1 MGSIFSKLFNY
12 FKKDTRILM
21 LGLDGAGKSTIL
33 YNFKLG
39 EKVDTIPT
47 IGFNVETVTY
57 KSINFT
63 IWDVGGQEKIRP
75 LWKHYYTH
83 VNALIY
89 VIDSCDRER
98 FQETSD
104 ELFHLSSQDELSNIP
119 ILIFSNK
126 QDLPNSCTVNELYQ
140 VLKNSLMKRNYLIQP
155 CIGTRGDGLYE
166 GMEWLHSQLK

>member
-1 MGSIFSKLFNY
+1 MGSVFTKLFNY

-33 YNFKLG
+33 YKFKLG

-57 KSINFT
+57 KNINFT

-75 LWKHYYTH
+75 LWRHYYTNVH
-83 VNALIY
+83 GLIY
-89 VIDSCDRER
+89 VIDSSDSER
-98 FQETSD
+98 FNETVD
-104 ELFHLSSQDELSNIP
+104 ELHHLVTQEELRNVA

-126 QDLPNSCTVNELYQ
+126 QDLPNSCTISELKKM
-140 VLKNSLMKRNYLIQP
+140 LGNILISKNYLIQP
-155 CIGTRGDGLYE
+155 CIGTNGDGLYE